1 MGFLDEIKNKMHLGG
16 QQGYDQGYGQD
27 DDYGYDDG
35 YDDSYQGNGYSG
47 ASGEGFYT
55 QDEPSNGLLGQTRRG
70 EAESVAVY
78 TRSGQLVGD
87 DSRHATTYNPPSRS
101 QDSVASGYRPGAY
114 DTPSSYAENTR
125 ARAAAAPAP
134 APSDASAYASNII
147 NATPQLPAYVLRPE
161 SYDDVETV
169 VRRVRT
175 KQPVALIFVGVRT
188 EVAKRV
194 LDFSYGFACGLG
206 ATVKEVGDRVF
217 MVLPAVARSKIP
229 ISRAS
234 CRGYLSKDKTR
245 RFPDQHLHYRP
256 AGQHA
261 VQLLFHAHCRRTAF
275 MTWIPD
281 EAGWFASGYCRGA

>member
-1 MGFLDEIKNKMHLGG
+1 M
-16 QQGYDQGYGQD
+16 
-27 DDYGYDDG
+27 
-35 YDDSYQGNGYSG
+35 
-47 ASGEGFYT
+47 T
-55 QDEPSNGLLGQTRRG
+55 P
-70 EAESVAVY
+70 
-78 TRSGQLVGD
+78 
-87 DSRHATTYNPPSRS
+87 RHATTYNPPSRS

-217 MVLPAVARSKIP
+217 MVLPAGCEVKDSDLKKL
-229 ISRAS
+229 RAD
-234 CRGYLSKDKTR
+234 GYLK
-245 RFPDQHLHYRP
+245 
-256 AGQHA
+256 
-261 VQLLFHAHCRRTAF
+261 
-275 MTWIPD
+275 
-281 EAGWFASGYCRGA
+281 

>member
-1 MGFLDEIKNKMHLGG
+1 MGFLDEIKNKIHLGG
-16 QQGYDQGYGQD
+16 QQGYDQGYDQD

-35 YDDSYQGNGYSG
+35 YDDGYQNNGYSG
-47 ASGEGFYT
+47 TSGEGFYT

-101 QDSVASGYRPGAY
+101 QDSAAGGYRPGAY
-114 DTPSSYAENTR
+114 DTPSSYAESAR
-125 ARAAAAPAP
+125 ARAAAPAPAS
-134 APSDASAYASNII
+134 APSDASAYANNII

-194 LDFSYGFACGLG
+194 SEMVRGLKNYLGLG

-217 MVLPAVARSKIP
+217 MVLPAGCEVKDSDLKKL
-229 ISRAS
+229 RAD
-234 CRGYLSKDKTR
+234 GYLK
-245 RFPDQHLHYRP
+245 
-256 AGQHA
+256 
-261 VQLLFHAHCRRTAF
+261 
-275 MTWIPD
+275 
-281 EAGWFASGYCRGA
+281 